1 MAIQWYP
8 GHMTS
13 ARKKAAETMEFIDVV
28 IEVLDARLPAAS
40 HNPLIDEMRLFRQ
53 RPNLKILNK
62 ADLADPKMTQAWL
75 NYFNAQPNTKAV
87 ALSCKKPGDA
97 KKIPSLCKQLAS
109 HRGTH
114 LKPLRMMIMGIPNV
128 GKSTLM
134 NALLNRRVAKVGDEP
149 AVTKNQQRFELDPT
163 MYIIDTPGMMWP
175 RIEFESDG
183 FMLAASHAIGRN
195 AVIDEDVATFLGD
208 NLLIKYSNLLNTR
221 YKLDA
226 MKLDVNAMDGV
237 DLLEAI
243 AKRRS
248 YKQRDGYWDLERTSM
263 VFLTDYRHGT
273 IGRISLETPTSR
285 QAMIEAIQ
293 AKKAPVKKSET
304 ETSES
309 KKTEADE
316 AKADA
321 PQNKPE
327 NPKI

>member
-13 ARKKAAETMEFIDVV
+13 ARKKAEETMEFIDVV

-40 HNPLIDEMRLFRQ
+40 HNPMIDEMRLFRQ

-62 ADLADPKMTQAWL
+62 ADLADPATTQSWL
-75 NYFNAQPNTKAV
+75 NHFNAQPNTKAV

-97 KKIPSLCKQLAS
+97 KKIPALCRKLAP

-149 AVTKNQQRFELDPT
+149 AVTKSQQRFDLDDT
-163 MYIIDTPGMMWP
+163 MSITDTPGMMWP
-175 RIEFESDG
+175 KIAYDSDG
-183 FMLAASHAIGRN
+183 YMLAASHAIGRN
-195 AVIDEDVATFLGD
+195 AVIDEDVAVFLG
-208 NLLIKYSNLLNTR
+208 NVLLKTYPALLNAR

-226 MKLDVNAMDGV
+226 MKLDVNTMDSI

-243 AKRRS
+243 AKRRA
-248 YKQRDGYWDLERTSM
+248 YKRHDGEWDMERTAM
-263 VFLTDYRHGT
+263 TLLTDYRSGA
-273 IGRISLETPTSR
+273 IGRVSLETPASR
-285 QAMIEAIQ
+285 QAMLASAVEA
-293 AKKAPVKKSET
+293 T
-304 ETSES
+304 E
-309 KKTEADE
+309 KNAEANVQEED
-316 AKADA
+316 
-321 PQNKPE
+321 
-327 NPKI
+327 

>member
-62 ADLADPKMTQAWL
+62 ADLADPNSTQAWL

-97 KKIPSLCKQLAS
+97 KKIPNICRKLAA

-149 AVTKNQQRFELDPT
+149 AVTKNQQRFDLDAT
-163 MYIIDTPGMMWP
+163 MNITDTPGMMWP
-175 RIEFESDG
+175 KIQYESDG

-195 AVIDEDVATFLGD
+195 AVIDEDVALFLAD
-208 NLLIKYSNLLNTR
+208 NLLINYSDKLNAR

-226 MKLDVNAMDGV
+226 IKLDAKEMDGV

-248 YKQRDGYWDLERTSM
+248 YKRRDGLWDLERTAM
-263 VFLTDYRHGT
+263 GFLTDYRHGA
-273 IGRISLETPTSR
+273 IGRISLETPSSR
-285 QAMIEAIQ
+285 NVMIENALPPKNNAI
-293 AKKAPVKKSET
+293 ANNVK
-304 ETSES
+304 
-309 KKTEADE
+309 D
-316 AKADA
+316 
-321 PQNKPE
+321 
-327 NPKI
+327 

>member
-28 IEVLDARLPAAS
+28 IEVLDARLPDAS
-40 HNPLIDEMRLFRQ
+40 HNPVIDEMRLFRQ

-62 ADLADPKMTQAWL
+62 ADLADPQSTQAWL

-97 KKIPSLCKQLAS
+97 KKIPGLCKQLAS

-149 AVTKNQQRFELDPT
+149 AVTKNQQRFEIDPT

-175 RIEFESDG
+175 KIEFESDG

-195 AVIDEDVATFLGD
+195 AVIDEDVATFLAN
-208 NLLIKYSNLLNTR
+208 NLLIKYPDLLNSR

-226 MKLDVNAMDGV
+226 MKLDVNEMDGV

-248 YKQRDGYWDLERTSM
+248 YKQRDGYWDLERTAM

-285 QAMIEAIQ
+285 RAMIEAIQ
-293 AKKAPVKKSET
+293 AKKVPGKKAT
-304 ETSES
+304 
-309 KKTEADE
+309 DE
-316 AKADA
+316 ELASTATQTDA
-321 PQNKPE
+321 SQDSTE
-327 NPKI
+327 NPEI